1 MLEHTPRHDDPAK
14 SEFSENI
21 MIGTHSGLRVDGM
34 EKRRRFTNDGSNGHS
49 RHVRNGAYDGLHMYS
64 QAGAEAFTASLI
76 TILKEA
82 GLVRKEQARTS
93 TASGAWE
100 SQQAARGF
108 QTNHKRR
115 TMPEVN
121 QFQIPTSNRFSAFC

>member
-1 MLEHTPRHDDPAK
+1 
-14 SEFSENI
+14 
-21 MIGTHSGLRVDGM
+21 M
-34 EKRRRFTNDGSNGHS
+34 EKKKRFTNDGSNGHS

-76 TILKEA
+76 NILKEA
-82 GLVRKEQARTS
+82 GLVRKEQARTN

-108 QTNHKRR
+108 QANHKRR

-121 QFQIPTSNRFSAFC
+121 QFKIPTSNRFSAFC

>member
-14 SEFSENI
+14 SESEFSENI

-82 GLVRKEQARTS
+82 GPNKHCLGSLGKPAGSERLPGK
-93 TASGAWE
+93 
-100 SQQAARGF
+100 
-108 QTNHKRR
+108 
-115 TMPEVN
+115 P
-121 QFQIPTSNRFSAFC
+121 

>member
-1 MLEHTPRHDDPAK
+1 
-14 SEFSENI
+14 
-21 MIGTHSGLRVDGM
+21 M

-82 GLVRKEQARTS
+82 GPNKHCLGSLGKPAGSERLPSKPDEEDETGGQ
-93 TASGAWE
+93 
-100 SQQAARGF
+100 
-108 QTNHKRR
+108 
-115 TMPEVN
+115 
-121 QFQIPTSNRFSAFC
+121 